1 MSDSCEYD
9 DNVLGV
15 QGTEAVLLDARRHN
29 VTDANFL
36 LERTDVYVEYR
47 EMFVTINEPQ
57 DDAKRLTDAVNIF

>member
-1 MSDSCEYD
+1 LSDSCEYD